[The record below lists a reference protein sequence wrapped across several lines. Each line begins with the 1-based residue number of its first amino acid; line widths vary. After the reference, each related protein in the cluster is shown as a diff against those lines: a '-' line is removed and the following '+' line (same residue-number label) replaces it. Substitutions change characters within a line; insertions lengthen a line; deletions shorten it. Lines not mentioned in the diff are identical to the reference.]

1 MLWMGVE
8 DVGFVL
14 KHIDDI
20 ICPHEINGGDRPIR
34 FDGRLKF
41 TIRSLAT
48 GRSF

>member
-20 ICPHEINGGDRPIR
+20 VCPHEINGGDRPIR
-34 FDGRLKF
+34 FHGRLKF
-41 TIRSLAT
+41 PIRSLAS
-48 GRSF
+48 GKSF